1 CRAEQPASVA
11 ITEAAIKLGFNILL
25 SPKSQ
30 WFKTTITQFKSTQ
43 ICGAQQCH
51 STYKQLFLSV
61 K

>member
-1 CRAEQPASVA
+1 M